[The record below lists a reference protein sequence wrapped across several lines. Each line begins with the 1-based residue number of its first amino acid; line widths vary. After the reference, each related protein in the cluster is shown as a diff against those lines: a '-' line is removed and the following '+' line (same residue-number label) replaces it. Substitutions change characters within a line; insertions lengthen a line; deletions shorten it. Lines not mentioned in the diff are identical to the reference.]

1 MSPHP
6 RRQKGGGW
14 PYPQVCVFS
23 SLTSDS
29 GRKARNVK
37 AGTHNMIKFKRLQRC
52 LKLPLWQAVGLL
64 EALWQLTAKDT
75 PRGDIGR
82 FSDEDIAAWL
92 EYDGNALELTEA
104 LEESG
109 WLDYSEEHRLV
120 VHDWHMH
127 APNYVKGNV
136 SRHLGGFVSEAPQGS
151 LTPTSPGEPGASV
164 PPSLVKPSQVKPGNT
179 MSGSEEPDDV
189 PETEKAE
196 KPKPYSTDFEDFWQ
210 AFPSGRKTKKLKA
223 WFAWT
228 GAIRRVDDPTHL
240 IQRAKDYARSEAGR
254 GEYVQMPSSWL
265 DGGCW
270 EDEDAVWNGNG
281 SPPPVGPAK
290 RDPELARNMLR
301 TRIVKEAADR
311 GLNWDD
317 AQIDEA
323 VEKQMA
329 LGQT

>member
-1 MSPHP
+1 M
-6 RRQKGGGW
+6 
-14 PYPQVCVFS
+14 
-23 SLTSDS
+23 
-29 GRKARNVK
+29 K

-82 FSDEDIAAWL
+82 YSDEDIAAWL
-92 EYDGNALELTEA
+92 EYDGNAAELIEA
-104 LEESG
+104 FISSG
-109 WLDYSEEHRLV
+109 WIDRSDEHRLV

-136 SRHLGGFVSEAPQGS
+136 SRHLGGFVSKAPQGS
-151 LTPTSPGEPGASV
+151 LPPTSPGEPGASV
-164 PPSLVKPSQVKPGNT
+164 PPSLTKPSQAKPST
-179 MSGSEEPDDV
+179 MSGSREPDV
-189 PETEKAE
+189 EPEIEKTE

-210 AFPSGRKTKKLKA
+210 AFPSGRKTKKRTA
-223 WFAWT
+223 WNAWKV
-228 GAIRRVDDPTHL
+228 AIRRVDDPTHL
-240 IQRAKDYARSEAGR
+240 VQRAKDYARSEAGR

-265 DGGCW
+265 TGGCW

-290 RDPELARNMLR
+290 RDPELQRNMLR
-301 TRIVKEAADR
+301 KQITTEADAR
-311 GLNWDD
+311 GLDWDD
-317 AQIDEA
+317 EQIDEA